1 MSPILTSNDG
11 DDSSLMNPI
20 INLTEE
26 TKPSGNRRFPGV
38 SPLNLAKLH
47 QATNKSSIKNSISDQ
62 SQAFNETKQGQKLQ
76 QGRLQK

>member
-11 DDSSLMNPI
+11 DASPTNPI

-26 TKPSGNRRFPGV
+26 TKPSGNRKFPGV
-38 SPLNLAKLH
+38 SPLNLAKLN